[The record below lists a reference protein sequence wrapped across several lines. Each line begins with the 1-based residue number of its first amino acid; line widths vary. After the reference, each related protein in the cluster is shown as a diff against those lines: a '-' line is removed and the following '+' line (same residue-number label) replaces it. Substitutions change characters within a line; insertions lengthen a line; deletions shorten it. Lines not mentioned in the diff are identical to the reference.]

1 MPMQLQK
8 PRKKT
13 VNPPLSHGA
22 SRGYYFVCIRLWRR
36 VGALFCLRPTG
47 EGACFTLWRGHPPGH
62 DVSREQGTGTGQIS
76 GRPLFA
82 AKLAGNTPSF
92 PKVACQTGKRRST
105 RGKLLPF
112 KRPSSARR
120 HATTSPSARISPAKR
135 RFLPRPPTA
144 FHVQCQSPDHH
155 PHR

>member
-1 MPMQLQK
+1 LHYSGPCRAALAMRVLEASTLHDLSGSDSGAEPVRCSACGQRARAPVLHCGAGT
-8 PRKKT
+8 PRAMMF
-13 VNPPLSHGA
+13 L
-22 SRGYYFVCIRLWRR
+22 
-36 VGALFCLRPTG
+36 
-47 EGACFTLWRGHPPGH
+47 E
-62 DVSREQGTGTGQIS
+62 SREQGTGQIS

-82 AKLAGNTPSF
+82 VKLAGNSPSF
-92 PKVACQTGKRRST
+92 PKVACQPGKRRST